1 MLYIEEKSN
10 RILLIIRGV
19 GELKN
24 LELSRIFEQ
33 ITRILKI
40 KGENPFKI
48 RAYEKVALVLENLPI
63 EIETIYRQGG
73 LNDIPGVGAGIA
85 KKIEEFLTTGKLE
98 YYEKLKETLPS
109 GVIELL
115 DISEVGPKTA
125 MLLYEEL
132 GVDNI
137 EKLEKA
143 VKGHQIKD
151 LPGMGEKSEDNILRG
166 IELYKRRKERV
177 LLGTALPL
185 AEEIVES
192 LRQLKETSKISFAGS
207 LRRKKETIGD
217 IDILVTSHKPEKIMK
232 TFVSL
237 PQVREILAEG
247 PTKSSVITKDDIHID
262 VRVVE
267 PISFGAALQYFT
279 GSKAHNIKLRELAVK
294 RGLKINEYGVF
305 NSETGQRITGEKE
318 EEIYKILDLAFIPP
332 ELREDRGEI
341 KAAQENKL
349 PQLIEC
355 SQIKGDLHL
364 HTKWSDG
371 AHTIR
376 QMAEA
381 AKKRGY
387 KYIAITDHSQSL
399 KFAGGL
405 TEERLKGQIEEI
417 RKLNQELDDFTVL
430 TGIEVDIKSDG
441 SLDFSD
447 EILSKLDVVV
457 AAIHSGFKQESK
469 IITERLVG
477 AMQNRFVSI
486 IAHPTG
492 RLIGYR
498 ESYQVDI
505 NEIMKVASETGT
517 ILEINAYP
525 ERLDLN
531 DVHCRMAKDRGVQ
544 LAIETDAHSIDGLE
558 FMNLGVDV
566 ARRGWL
572 EERDVINTLSLD
584 KLLKR
589 LKSKL

>member
-1 MLYIEEKSN
+1 VS
-10 RILLIIRGV
+10 
-19 GELKN
+19 ELKN
-24 LELSRIFEQ
+24 LELSQIFEQ
-33 ITRILKI
+33 IAKILKI
-40 KGENPFKI
+40 KEENPFKI
-48 RAYEKVALVLENLPI
+48 RAYEKITLVLENLPI
-63 EIETIYRQGG
+63 DIATIYHQGG
-73 LNDIPGVGAGIA
+73 LNNIPGVGTGIA

-98 YYEKLKETLPS
+98 YYEKLKETIPT

-115 DISEVGPKTA
+115 DIPEVGPKTA
-125 MLLYEEL
+125 KLLYEQL
-132 GVDNI
+132 GIDNI
-137 EKLEKA
+137 DKLEKA
-143 VKGHQIKD
+143 VREHQIKD
-151 LPGMGEKSEDNILRG
+151 LPGMGEKSETNILRG
-166 IELYKRRKERV
+166 IELYKRRKERF
-177 LLGTALPL
+177 LLGRALPL
-185 AEEIVES
+185 AEEMVES
-192 LRQLKETSKISFAGS
+192 LSQLKETNKISFAGS

-217 IDILVTSHKPEKIMK
+217 IDILVTSQNPEKIMR
-232 TFVSL
+232 TFTSL

-247 PTKSSVITKDDIHID
+247 PTKSSIITKDDLHID

-279 GSKAHNIKLRELAVK
+279 GSKAHNIKLRELALK

-305 NSETGQRITGEKE
+305 EVESGNRIAGEKE
-318 EEIYKILDLAFIPP
+318 EEVYQALNLPFIPP

-341 KAAQENKL
+341 EAAQENKL
-349 PQLIEC
+349 PQLVEY

-381 AKKRGY
+381 AQKRGY

-405 TEERLKGQIEEI
+405 IEERLKEQVEEI
-417 RKLNQELDDFTVL
+417 QKLNQELNDFTIL
-430 TGIEVDIKSDG
+430 SGIEVDIKSDG

-447 EILSKLDVVV
+447 EILSKLDVII

-469 IITERLVG
+469 MINERIIK
-477 AMQNRFVSI
+477 AMQNRFVNI

-505 NEIMKVASETGT
+505 NEMMEVAAKTGT
-517 ILEINAYP
+517 ILEINSYP

-531 DVHCRMAKDRGVQ
+531 DIYCRMAKDRGVQ
-544 LAIETDAHSIDGLE
+544 LAIETDAHSIEGLT
-558 FMNLGVDV
+558 FMDLGVAV

-572 EERDVINTLSLD
+572 EEKDIVNTLPLD

-589 LKSKL
+589 LKNK

>member
-1 MLYIEEKSN
+1 M
-10 RILLIIRGV
+10 
-19 GELKN
+19 KN

-33 ITRILKI
+33 IAKILKI

-48 RAYEKVALVLENLPI
+48 RAYEKITSVLENLPI
-63 EIETIYRQGG
+63 DVETIYHQGG
-73 LNDIPGVGAGIA
+73 LSNIPGVGTGIT

-98 YYEKLKETLPS
+98 YYEKMKETIPS

-125 MLLYEEL
+125 RLLYEEL

-137 EKLEKA
+137 GKLEKA
-143 VKGHQIKD
+143 VKGHRIKG

-166 IELYKRRKERV
+166 IELFKRRKERV

-185 AEEIVES
+185 AEEIVGS

-217 IDILVTSHKPEKIMK
+217 IDILVTSQKPEKIMK
-232 TFVSL
+232 TFTSL

-247 PTKSSVITKDDIHID
+247 PTKSSVITKDDIHVD

-294 RGLKINEYGVF
+294 RSLKINEYGVF
-305 NSETGQRITGEKE
+305 DVKTDRRVAGERE
-318 EEIYKILDLAFIPP
+318 EEIYQILNLPFIPP

-341 KAAQENKL
+341 EAAQENKL
-349 PQLIEC
+349 PELIKF
-355 SQIKGDLHL
+355 SQIRGDLHL

-371 AHTIR
+371 ANTIK

-387 KYIAITDHSQSL
+387 KYIAITEHSQSL

-405 TEERLKGQIEEI
+405 TEERLKEQIEEI
-417 RKLNQELDDFTVL
+417 QKLNQEFDGFTIL

-441 SLDFSD
+441 SLDYPD
-447 EILSKLDVVV
+447 EILSRLDVVI

-505 NEIMKVASETGT
+505 NKMMNIAAETGT

-531 DVHCRMAKDRGVQ
+531 DVYCRMAKEKGIQ

-572 EERDVINTLSLD
+572 EEKDIINTLPLD
-584 KLLKR
+584 KLVKR
-589 LKSKL
+589 LKNK

>member
-1 MLYIEEKSN
+1 
-10 RILLIIRGV
+10 
-19 GELKN
+19 LKN
-24 LELSRIFEQ
+24 IELSRIFEQ
-33 ITRILKI
+33 IAKILKI

-48 RAYEKVALVLENLPI
+48 RAYEKITLVLENLPLD
-63 EIETIYRQGG
+63 IETIYQQGG
-73 LNDIPGVGAGIA
+73 VSNIPGVGAGIT
-85 KKIEEFLTTGKLE
+85 KKIKEFLTTGKLE
-98 YYEKLKETLPS
+98 YYEKLKETIPT

-115 DISEVGPKTA
+115 DIPEVGPKTA
-125 MLLYEEL
+125 KLLYEKLE
-132 GVDNI
+132 VDNI
-137 EKLEKA
+137 EKLERAIKE
-143 VKGHQIKD
+143 HQIKD
-151 LPGMGEKSEDNILRG
+151 LPGMGEKSETNILRG
-166 IELYKRRKERV
+166 IELYKRRKERF
-177 LLGTALPL
+177 LLGRALPL
-185 AEEIVES
+185 AEEMVES
-192 LRQLKETSKISFAGS
+192 LSQLKETNKISFVGS

-217 IDILVTSHKPEKIMK
+217 IDILVTSQNPEKIMK
-232 TFVSL
+232 TFTSL

-247 PTKSSVITKDDIHID
+247 PTKSSIITKDDLHID

-279 GSKAHNIKLRELAVK
+279 GSKAHNIKLRELALK

-305 NSETGQRITGEKE
+305 EVEFGNRIAGEKE
-318 EEIYKILDLAFIPP
+318 EEVYQALNLPFIPP

-341 KAAQENKL
+341 EAAQENRL
-349 PQLIEC
+349 PQLIGY

-371 AHTIR
+371 AHTIK

-381 AKKRGY
+381 AKKIGY

-405 TEERLKGQIEEI
+405 IEERLREQVEEI
-417 RKLNQELDDFTVL
+417 QKLNQELKDFTIL
-430 TGIEVDIKSDG
+430 SGIEVDIKSDG

-447 EILSKLDVVV
+447 EILSKLDVVI

-469 IITERLVG
+469 IITERIIK
-477 AMQNRFVSI
+477 AMQNRFVNI

-505 NEIMKVASETGT
+505 NEMMEVAAKTGT
-517 ILEINAYP
+517 ILEINSYP

-531 DVHCRMAKDRGVQ
+531 DIYCRMAKEKGVQ
-544 LAIETDAHSIDGLE
+544 LAIETDAHSIEGLT
-558 FMNLGVDV
+558 FMDLGVAV

-572 EERDVINTLSLD
+572 EEKDIVNTLPLD
-584 KLLKR
+584 KLLKK
-589 LKSKL
+589 LKNK

>member
-1 MLYIEEKSN
+1 M
-10 RILLIIRGV
+10 

-24 LELSRIFEQ
+24 LELSRMFDQ
-33 ITRILKI
+33 IARMLKI

-48 RAYEKVALVLENLPI
+48 RAYEKITLVLENLPI
-63 EIETIYRQGG
+63 DIETIYQQGR
-73 LNDIPGVGAGIA
+73 LNNIPGVGEGIA

-98 YYEKLKETLPS
+98 YYEKLKETIPS

-125 MLLYEEL
+125 KLLYEEL

-143 VKGHQIKD
+143 LRQHQIKD
-151 LPGMGEKSEDNILRG
+151 LTGMGEKSETNILRG

-185 AEEIVES
+185 AEEIVEN
-192 LRQLKETSKISFAGS
+192 LRQLKETDKINFAGS

-217 IDILVTSHKPEKIMK
+217 IDILVTSQKPEKIMK
-232 TFVSL
+232 TFTSL
-237 PQVREILAEG
+237 PQVREILVEG

-279 GSKAHNIKLRELAVK
+279 GSKAHNIKLRELAIK

-305 NSETGQRITGEKE
+305 DAETGQRITGKKE
-318 EEIYKILDLAFIPP
+318 EEVYRILDLPFIPP

-349 PQLIEC
+349 PELIEY
-355 SQIKGDLHL
+355 SQIKGDLHM

-381 AKKRGY
+381 AKNRGY

-405 TEERLKGQIEEI
+405 TEERLREQIELI
-417 RKLNQELDDFTVL
+417 QKLNQELDDFTIL
-430 TGIEVDIKSDG
+430 SGIEVDIKSDG

-447 EILSKLDVVV
+447 EILSKLDVVI

-469 IITERLVG
+469 IITGRLVG
-477 AMQNRFVSI
+477 AMQNRFVNV

-498 ESYQVDI
+498 EPYQVDI
-505 NEIMKVASETGT
+505 DKIMDIAAKTGT

-531 DVHCRMAKDRGVQ
+531 DVYCRMAKDRGVL

-572 EERDVINTLSLD
+572 EEKDIVNTLPLNE
-584 KLLKR
+584 LLRRLKR
-589 LKSKL
+589 KL

>member
-1 MLYIEEKSN
+1 
-10 RILLIIRGV
+10 
-19 GELKN
+19 LKN
-24 LELSRIFEQ
+24 IELSRIFEQ
-33 ITRILKI
+33 IAKILKI

-48 RAYEKVALVLENLPI
+48 RAYEKITLVLENLPLD
-63 EIETIYRQGG
+63 IETIYQQGG
-73 LNDIPGVGAGIA
+73 VSNIPGVGAGIA
-85 KKIEEFLTTGKLE
+85 KKIKEFLTTGKLE
-98 YYEKLKETLPS
+98 YYEKLKETIPT

-115 DISEVGPKTA
+115 DIPEVGPKTA
-125 MLLYEEL
+125 KLLYEKLE
-132 GVDNI
+132 VDNI
-137 EKLEKA
+137 EKLERAIKE
-143 VKGHQIKD
+143 HQIKD
-151 LPGMGEKSEDNILRG
+151 LPGMGEKSETNILRG
-166 IELYKRRKERV
+166 IELYKRRKERF
-177 LLGTALPL
+177 LLGRALPL
-185 AEEIVES
+185 AEEMVES
-192 LRQLKETSKISFAGS
+192 LSQLKETNKISFAGS

-217 IDILVTSHKPEKIMK
+217 IDILVTSQNPEKIMK
-232 TFVSL
+232 TFTSL

-247 PTKSSVITKDDIHID
+247 PTKSSIITKDDLHID

-279 GSKAHNIKLRELAVK
+279 GSKAHNIKLRELALK

-305 NSETGQRITGEKE
+305 EVEFGNRIAGEKE
-318 EEIYKILDLAFIPP
+318 EEVYQALNLPFIPP

-341 KAAQENKL
+341 EAAQENRL
-349 PQLIEC
+349 PQLIEY

-371 AHTIR
+371 AHTIK

-381 AKKRGY
+381 AKKIGY

-405 TEERLKGQIEEI
+405 IEERLREQVEEI
-417 RKLNQELDDFTVL
+417 QKLNQELKDFTIL
-430 TGIEVDIKSDG
+430 SGIEVDIKSDG

-447 EILSKLDVVV
+447 EILSKLDVVI

-469 IITERLVG
+469 IITERIIK
-477 AMQNRFVSI
+477 AMQNRFVNI

-505 NEIMKVASETGT
+505 NEMMEVAAKTGT
-517 ILEINAYP
+517 ILEINSYP

-531 DVHCRMAKDRGVQ
+531 DIYCRMAKEKGVQ
-544 LAIETDAHSIDGLE
+544 LAIETDAHSIEGLT
-558 FMNLGVDV
+558 FMDLGVAV

-572 EERDVINTLSLD
+572 EEKDIVNTLPLD
-584 KLLKR
+584 KLLKK
-589 LKSKL
+589 LKNK

>member
-1 MLYIEEKSN
+1 M
-10 RILLIIRGV
+10 
-19 GELKN
+19 KN

-33 ITRILKI
+33 IARILNI

-48 RAYEKVALVLENLPI
+48 RAYEKITLVLENLPI
-63 EIETIYRQGG
+63 DIETIYRQGG
-73 LNDIPGVGAGIA
+73 LNNIPGVGVGIA

-98 YYEKLKETLPS
+98 YYEKLKETIPS
-109 GVIELL
+109 GVVELL

-125 MLLYEEL
+125 KLLYEKL
-132 GVDNI
+132 DVDNI
-137 EKLEKA
+137 EKLERA
-143 VKGHQIKD
+143 VKEHQIKD
-151 LPGMGEKSEDNILRG
+151 LPGMGEKSETNILRG
-166 IELYKRRKERV
+166 IELYRRRKERV
-177 LLGTALPL
+177 LLGTALPV
-185 AEEIVES
+185 AEDIIEALS
-192 LRQLKETSKISFAGS
+192 QLKEVNKINFAGS

-217 IDILVTSHKPEKIMK
+217 IDILVTSQKSEKIMK
-232 TFVSL
+232 TFTSL
-237 PQVREILAEG
+237 PQVKEILAGG
-247 PTKSSVITKDDIHID
+247 PTKSSVITKDDIHVD

-279 GSKAHNIKLRELAVK
+279 GSKTHNIKLRELAVK

-305 NSETGQRITGEKE
+305 DQKTERRITGEE
-318 EEIYKILDLAFIPP
+318 EEEVYKILNLPFIPP

-341 KAAQENKL
+341 EAAQENKL
-349 PQLIEC
+349 PELIEY
-355 SQIKGDLHL
+355 SQIKGDLHM

-381 AKKRGY
+381 AKNRGY

-405 TEERLKGQIEEI
+405 TEERLREQIEEI
-417 RKLNQELDDFTVL
+417 RRLNQELNDFTVF

-447 EILSKLDVVV
+447 EILSKLDVVI

-505 NEIMKVASETGT
+505 DKIMDMAAKTGT

-531 DVHCRMAKDRGVQ
+531 DVYCRMAKDRGAQ

-572 EERDVINTLSLD
+572 EEKDIVNTLPLD

-589 LKSKL
+589 LKRKRPIIR

>member
-1 MLYIEEKSN
+1 MG
-10 RILLIIRGV
+10 ILLILRGV

-33 ITRILKI
+33 IARILKI
-40 KGENPFKI
+40 KGENTFKI
-48 RAYEKVALVLENLPI
+48 RAYEKIALVLENLPI

-73 LNDIPGVGAGIA
+73 LNDIPGVGEGIA
-85 KKIEEFLTTGKLE
+85 KKIEESLTTGKLE
-98 YYEKLKETLPS
+98 YYEKLKDTIPS

-125 MLLYEEL
+125 KLLYEEL

-137 EKLEKA
+137 DKLEKA

-185 AEEIVES
+185 AEEVIRS

-217 IDILVTSHKPEKIMK
+217 IDILVTSQKPGKIMK
-232 TFVSL
+232 TFISL

-262 VRVVE
+262 VSVVE

-341 KAAQENKL
+341 EAAQEGRL
-349 PQLIEC
+349 PWLVEYP
-355 SQIKGDLHL
+355 QIKGDLHL
-364 HTKWSDG
+364 HSKWSDG

-387 KYIAITDHSQSL
+387 KYIAITDHSQSV
-399 KFAGGL
+399 KIAGGL

-417 RKLNQELDDFTVL
+417 RRINQELDDFTIL

-441 SLDFSD
+441 NLDFSD
-447 EILSKLDVVV
+447 EILSKLDVVI

-477 AMQNRFVSI
+477 AMRNRFVSI

-505 NEIMKVASETGT
+505 NKIMDIAAKTGT

-531 DVHCRMAKDRGVQ
+531 DVYCRMAKDRGVQ

-572 EERDVINTLSLD
+572 EERDVINTLPLD

>member
-1 MLYIEEKSN
+1 
-10 RILLIIRGV
+10 
-19 GELKN
+19 LKN

-33 ITRILKI
+33 IAKILKI
-40 KGENPFKI
+40 KGENLFKI
-48 RAYEKVALVLENLPI
+48 RAYEKITLVLENLPI
-63 EIETIYRQGG
+63 DIETIYHQGG
-73 LNDIPGVGAGIA
+73 LNNIPGVGAGIA
-85 KKIEEFLTTGKLE
+85 QKIEEFLTTGKLE
-98 YYEKLKETLPS
+98 YYEKLKETIPS

-125 MLLYEEL
+125 KLLYEEL

-143 VKGHQIKD
+143 VRQHQIKD
-151 LPGMGEKSEDNILRG
+151 LPGMGEKSETNILRG
-166 IELYKRRKERV
+166 IELYKRRKERF
-177 LLGTALPL
+177 LLGRALPL

-192 LRQLKETSKISFAGS
+192 LSQLKETNKISFAGS

-217 IDILVTSHKPEKIMK
+217 IDILVTSQNPEKIMK
-232 TFVSL
+232 TFTSL

-247 PTKSSVITKDDIHID
+247 PTKSSIITNDDLHID

-279 GSKAHNIKLRELAVK
+279 GSKAHNIKLRELALK
-294 RGLKINEYGVF
+294 RNLKINEYGVF
-305 NSETGQRITGEKE
+305 EVESGNRIAGEKE
-318 EEIYKILDLAFIPP
+318 EEVYQALNLPFIPP

-341 KAAQENKL
+341 EAAQENRL
-349 PQLIEC
+349 PQLIEY

-371 AHTIR
+371 AHTIK
-376 QMAEA
+376 QMAVA
-381 AKKRGY
+381 AQKRGY

-405 TEERLKGQIEEI
+405 IEERLREQVEEI
-417 RKLNQELDDFTVL
+417 QKLNQELKDFTIL
-430 TGIEVDIKSDG
+430 SGIEVDIKSDG

-447 EILSKLDVVV
+447 EILSKLDVVI

-469 IITERLVG
+469 IITERIIK
-477 AMQNRFVSI
+477 AMQNRFVNI

-505 NEIMKVASETGT
+505 NEMMEVAVKTGT
-517 ILEINAYP
+517 ILEINSYP

-531 DVHCRMAKDRGVQ
+531 DIYCRMAKEKGVQ
-544 LAIETDAHSIDGLE
+544 LAIETDAHSIEGLT
-558 FMNLGVDV
+558 FMDLGVAV

-572 EERDVINTLSLD
+572 EKKEVINTLPLD

-589 LKSKL
+589 LKNK

>member
-1 MLYIEEKSN
+1 
-10 RILLIIRGV
+10 
-19 GELKN
+19 LKN
-24 LELSRIFEQ
+24 LELSRMFDQ
-33 ITRILKI
+33 IARMLKI

-63 EIETIYRQGG
+63 DIETIYQQGG
-73 LNDIPGVGAGIA
+73 LNNIPGVGTGIA
-85 KKIEEFLTTGKLE
+85 KKIEEFLTTGELE
-98 YYEKLKETLPS
+98 YYEKLKETIPS

-115 DISEVGPKTA
+115 NISEVGPKTA
-125 MLLYEEL
+125 KLLYEEL

-143 VKGHQIKD
+143 IRQHQIKD

-166 IELYKRRKERV
+166 IELCKRRKERV

-192 LRQLKETSKISFAGS
+192 LCQLKETDKINFAGS

-217 IDILVTSHKPEKIMK
+217 IDILVTSQKPEKIMK
-232 TFVSL
+232 TFTSL

-279 GSKAHNIKLRELAVK
+279 GSKAHNIKLRELAIK

-305 NSETGQRITGEKE
+305 DSETGQRIAGE
-318 EEIYKILDLAFIPP
+318 EEEEVYKILDLAFIPP

-341 KAAQENKL
+341 EAAQENKL
-349 PQLIEC
+349 TELIKY
-355 SQIKGDLHL
+355 SQIRGDLHL

-405 TEERLKGQIEEI
+405 IEERLKEQIELI
-417 RKLNQELDDFTVL
+417 QKLNQELKDFTIL
-430 TGIEVDIKSDG
+430 SGIEVDIKSDG

-447 EILSKLDVVV
+447 EILSKLDVVI

-469 IITERLVG
+469 IITGRIIK
-477 AMQNRFVSI
+477 AMQNKLVNI

-505 NEIMKVASETGT
+505 NKIMNVAAETGT

-531 DVHCRMAKDRGVQ
+531 DVYCRMAKDKGVQ

-572 EERDVINTLSLD
+572 EEKDIINTLSLD

-589 LKSKL
+589 LKNK

>member
-1 MLYIEEKSN
+1 M
-10 RILLIIRGV
+10 
-19 GELKN
+19 KN
-24 LELSRIFEQ
+24 IELSRIFEQ
-33 ITRILKI
+33 IAKILKI
-40 KGENPFKI
+40 KEENPFKI
-48 RAYEKVALVLENLPI
+48 RAYEKITLVLENLPI
-63 EIETIYRQGG
+63 DIETIYHQGG
-73 LNDIPGVGAGIA
+73 LNNIPGVGTGIA

-98 YYEKLKETLPS
+98 YYEKLKETIPS

-125 MLLYEEL
+125 KLLYEEL

-143 VKGHQIKD
+143 VKEHRIKD
-151 LPGMGEKSEDNILRG
+151 LPGMGEKSETNILRG
-166 IELYKRRKERV
+166 IELYKRRKERF
-177 LLGTALPL
+177 LLGRALPL
-185 AEEIVES
+185 AEEMVES
-192 LRQLKETSKISFAGS
+192 LSQLKETDKISFAGS

-217 IDILVTSHKPEKIMK
+217 IDILITSQNPEKIMR
-232 TFVSL
+232 TFTSL

-247 PTKSSVITKDDIHID
+247 PTKSSIITKDDLHID

-279 GSKAHNIKLRELAVK
+279 GSKAHNIKLRELALK

-305 NSETGQRITGEKE
+305 EVESGNRIAGEKE
-318 EEIYKILDLAFIPP
+318 EEVYQALNLPFIPP

-341 KAAQENKL
+341 EAAQEKKL
-349 PQLIEC
+349 PQLIEY
-355 SQIKGDLHL
+355 SQIRGDLHL

-399 KFAGGL
+399 KIAGGL
-405 TEERLKGQIEEI
+405 IEKRLREQVEEI
-417 RKLNQELDDFTVL
+417 QKLNQELKDFTIL
-430 TGIEVDIKSDG
+430 SGIEVDIKSDG

-447 EILSKLDVVV
+447 EMLSKLDVVI

-469 IITERLVG
+469 IITERIIK
-477 AMQNRFVSI
+477 AMQNRLVNI
-486 IAHPTG
+486 LAHPTG
-492 RLIGYR
+492 RLIGFR
-498 ESYQVDI
+498 ESYQVDM
-505 NEIMKVASETGT
+505 NEMIKVAAETGT

-531 DVHCRMAKDRGVQ
+531 DVYCRMAKDKGVQ

-572 EERDVINTLSLD
+572 EEKDIVNTLPLNE
-584 KLLKR
+584 LLKR
-589 LKSKL
+589 LKINNK

>member
-1 MLYIEEKSN
+1 MG
-10 RILLIIRGV
+10 GV
-19 GELKN
+19 RELKN

-33 ITRILKI
+33 IARILKI

-48 RAYEKVALVLENLPI
+48 RAYEKITLVLENLPI
-63 EIETIYRQGG
+63 DIETIYHQGG
-73 LNDIPGVGAGIA
+73 LKDIPGVGSAIA

-98 YYEKLKETLPS
+98 YYEKLKETIPS

-125 MLLYEEL
+125 KLLYEEL

-143 VKGHQIKD
+143 VRRHQIKD
-151 LPGMGEKSEDNILRG
+151 LPGMGEKSETNILSG

-177 LLGTALPL
+177 LLGTALPA
-185 AEEIVES
+185 AEDIIEALS
-192 LRQLKETSKISFAGS
+192 QLKEVNKINFAGS
-207 LRRKKETIGD
+207 LRRKKETVGD
-217 IDILVTSHKPEKIMK
+217 IDILITSRKPEKIMK
-232 TFVSL
+232 TFTSL
-237 PQVREILAEG
+237 PQMREILAEG
-247 PTKSSVITKDDIHID
+247 LTKSSVITKDDIHID
-262 VRVVE
+262 LRVVE
-267 PISFGAALQYFT
+267 PMSYGAALQYFT

-305 NSETGQRITGEKE
+305 DVKTDRRVAGESE
-318 EEIYKILDLAFIPP
+318 EEIYQVLNLLFIPP
-332 ELREDRGEI
+332 ELREDRREI
-341 KAAQENKL
+341 EVAQENKL
-349 PQLIEC
+349 PELIKY
-355 SQIKGDLHL
+355 SQIRGDLHL

-371 AHTIR
+371 AHTIK

-405 TEERLKGQIEEI
+405 TEERLKEQVKII
-417 RKLNQELDDFTVL
+417 QKLNQELKDFTIL
-430 TGIEVDIKSDG
+430 SGIEVDIKLDG

-447 EILSKLDVVV
+447 EILSKLDVVI

-469 IITERLVG
+469 VITERIIK
-477 AMQNRFVSI
+477 AMQNKLVSI

-505 NEIMKVASETGT
+505 NKMMDIAAETRT
-517 ILEINAYP
+517 ILEINACP

-531 DVHCRMAKDRGVQ
+531 DVYCRMAKDRGVQ

-572 EERDVINTLSLD
+572 EEKDIINTLSLE

-589 LKSKL
+589 LKNK

>member
-1 MLYIEEKSN
+1 MGVRK
-10 RILLIIRGV
+10 LI
-19 GELKN
+19 N
-24 LELSRIFEQ
+24 LELSRMFEQ
-33 ITRILKI
+33 IAKILKI

-48 RAYEKVALVLENLPI
+48 RAYEKITLVLENLPI
-63 EIETIYRQGG
+63 DIETIYRQGR
-73 LNDIPGVGAGIA
+73 LSNIPGVGTGIA

-98 YYEKLKETLPS
+98 YYEKLKETTPA

-125 MLLYEEL
+125 KLLYEQL
-132 GVDNI
+132 DVDNI

-143 VKGHQIKD
+143 VRQHQIKD
-151 LPGMGEKSEDNILRG
+151 LPGMGEKTETNILRG
-166 IELYKRRKERV
+166 IELYKRRKERF
-177 LLGTALPL
+177 LLGLALPL
-185 AEEIVES
+185 AEDIVEELS
-192 LRQLKETSKISFAGS
+192 QLEETDKISYAGS

-217 IDILVTSHKPEKIMK
+217 IDILVTSQKPEKIMK
-232 TFVSL
+232 TFTSL

-267 PISFGAALQYFT
+267 PISFGAAMQYFT
-279 GSKAHNIKLRELAVK
+279 GSKAHNIKLRELAIK
-294 RGLKINEYGVF
+294 RNLKINEYGVF
-305 NSETGQRITGEKE
+305 DVKTDRRIAGERE
-318 EEIYKILDLAFIPP
+318 EEIYQILNLPFIPP

-341 KAAQENKL
+341 EAAQENKL
-349 PQLIEC
+349 PELIKY
-355 SQIKGDLHL
+355 SQIRGDLHL

-381 AKKRGY
+381 AKKKGY

-399 KFAGGL
+399 KLTGGL
-405 TEERLKGQIEEI
+405 TEERLREQIELI
-417 RKLNQELDDFTVL
+417 QKINQELEDFTIL
-430 TGIEVDIKSDG
+430 SGSEVDIKSDG
-441 SLDFSD
+441 SLDYPD
-447 EILSKLDVVV
+447 EILSRLGIVI

-469 IITERLVG
+469 IITGRIIK
-477 AMQNRFVSI
+477 AMQNRWVNI

-498 ESYQVDI
+498 EPYQVDI
-505 NEIMKVASETGT
+505 NEMIKTAAETGT

-531 DVHCRMAKDRGVQ
+531 DVYCRMAKDKGVQ
-544 LAIETDAHSIDGLE
+544 LAIETDAHSADGLAT
-558 FMNLGVDV
+558 MDLGVAV

-572 EERDVINTLSLD
+572 EEKDIINTLPLD
-584 KLLKR
+584 KLLQR
-589 LKSKL
+589 LKRK

>member
-1 MLYIEEKSN
+1 M
-10 RILLIIRGV
+10 

-24 LELSRIFEQ
+24 IELSRIFEQ
-33 ITRILKI
+33 IAKILKI

-48 RAYEKVALVLENLPI
+48 RAYEKVALVLENLAI
-63 EIETIYRQGG
+63 DIETIYQQGG
-73 LNDIPGVGAGIA
+73 LNNIPGVGEGIA

-98 YYEKLKETLPS
+98 YYEKLKETIPS

-125 MLLYEEL
+125 KLLYEEL
-132 GVDNI
+132 GVDSI

-143 VKGHQIKD
+143 VRQHQIRD

-177 LLGTALPL
+177 LLGLALPL
-185 AEEIVES
+185 AEEIVKNLS
-192 LRQLKETSKISFAGS
+192 RLDETDKISIAGS

-217 IDILVTSHKPEKIMK
+217 IDILVTSQKPEKIMK

-237 PQVREILAEG
+237 PQVREVLAEG
-247 PTKSSVITKDDIHID
+247 PTKSSVITRDDIHVD

-279 GSKAHNIKLRELAVK
+279 GSKAHNIRLRESAVK

-305 NSETGQRITGEKE
+305 NQKTERRITGEEEKE
-318 EEIYKILDLAFIPP
+318 VYRILDLPFIPP

-341 KAAQENKL
+341 EAAQENKL
-349 PQLIEC
+349 PQLIEY
-355 SQIKGDLHL
+355 SQIRGDLHI

-371 AHTIR
+371 AHTIK

-381 AKKRGY
+381 AKKIGY
-387 KYIAITDHSQSL
+387 KYIAITEHSQSL

-405 TEERLKGQIEEI
+405 TEERLQEQVEEI

-469 IITERLVG
+469 IITERIVKV
-477 AMQNRFVSI
+477 MQNKFVSI

-505 NEIMKVASETGT
+505 NEMIKVAAETGT
-517 ILEINAYP
+517 ILEINAHP

-531 DVHCRMAKDRGVQ
+531 DVYCRMAKDKGVQ
-544 LAIETDAHSIDGLE
+544 LAVDTDAHSIDGLE
-558 FMNLGVDV
+558 FMDLGVAV

-572 EERDVINTLSLD
+572 EEKNIINTLPLD

-589 LKSKL
+589 LKNK

>member
-1 MLYIEEKSN
+1 MI
-10 RILLIIRGV
+10 
-19 GELKN
+19 N
-24 LELSRIFEQ
+24 LELSRLFEQ
-33 ITRILKI
+33 ISKILKI

-48 RAYEKVALVLENLPI
+48 RAYEKITLVLENLPI
-63 EIETIYRQGG
+63 DIETIYRQGG
-73 LNDIPGVGAGIA
+73 LNNIPGVGTGIA

-98 YYEKLKETLPS
+98 YYEKLKETIPS

-125 MLLYEEL
+125 KLLYEEL
-132 GVDNI
+132 DIDNI

-143 VKGHQIKD
+143 VKEHQIKD
-151 LPGMGEKSEDNILRG
+151 LPGMGEKTETNILRG
-166 IELYKRRKERV
+166 IELYKRRKERF
-177 LLGTALPL
+177 LLGLALPL
-185 AEEIVES
+185 AEEIVENLS
-192 LRQLKETSKISFAGS
+192 HLKETNKISFAGS

-217 IDILVTSHKPEKIMK
+217 IDILVTSQRPETIMK
-232 TFVSL
+232 TFTSL

-247 PTKSSVITKDDIHID
+247 PTKSSIITKDDIHVD

-279 GSKAHNIKLRELAVK
+279 GSKAHNIRLRELAIK
-294 RGLKINEYGVF
+294 RNLKINEYGIFDVK
-305 NSETGQRITGEKE
+305 TDRRIAGEREKE
-318 EEIYKILDLAFIPP
+318 IYQILNLPFILP

-341 KAAQENKL
+341 EAAQENKL
-349 PQLIEC
+349 PELIKY
-355 SQIKGDLHL
+355 SQIRGDLHL

-381 AKKRGY
+381 AKQREY

-405 TEERLKGQIEEI
+405 TEERLREQV
-417 RKLNQELDDFTVL
+417 ELIQRINRELSDFTIL

-447 EILSKLDVVV
+447 EILSKLDVVI

-469 IITERLVG
+469 IITERIVK
-477 AMQNRFVSI
+477 AMQNRFVNI

-505 NEIMKVASETGT
+505 NEMMEVAAKTGT

-531 DVHCRMAKDRGVQ
+531 DVYCRMAKEKGVQ
-544 LAIETDAHSIDGLE
+544 LAIETDAHSADGLAT
-558 FMNLGVDV
+558 MDLGVAV

-572 EERDVINTLSLD
+572 EEKDVINTLPLD

-589 LKSKL
+589 LKK

>member
-1 MLYIEEKSN
+1 
-10 RILLIIRGV
+10 
-19 GELKN
+19 LKN
-24 LELSRIFEQ
+24 IELSRIFEQ
-33 ITRILKI
+33 IAKILKI
-40 KGENPFKI
+40 KEENPFKI
-48 RAYEKVALVLENLPI
+48 RAYEKITLVLENLPI
-63 EIETIYRQGG
+63 DIETIYHQGG
-73 LNDIPGVGAGIA
+73 LNNIPGVGTGIA

-98 YYEKLKETLPS
+98 YYEKLKETIPS

-125 MLLYEEL
+125 KLLYEEL

-143 VKGHQIKD
+143 VKEHRIKD
-151 LPGMGEKSEDNILRG
+151 LPGMGEKSETNILRG
-166 IELYKRRKERV
+166 IELYKRRKERF
-177 LLGTALPL
+177 LLGRALPL
-185 AEEIVES
+185 AEEMVES
-192 LRQLKETSKISFAGS
+192 LSQLKETDKISFAGS

-217 IDILVTSHKPEKIMK
+217 IDILITSQNPEKIMR
-232 TFVSL
+232 TFTSL

-247 PTKSSVITKDDIHID
+247 PTKSSIITKDDLHID

-279 GSKAHNIKLRELAVK
+279 GSKAHNIKLRELALK

-305 NSETGQRITGEKE
+305 EVESGNRIAGEKE
-318 EEIYKILDLAFIPP
+318 EEVYQALNLPFIPP

-341 KAAQENKL
+341 EAAQEKKL
-349 PQLIEC
+349 PQLIEY
-355 SQIKGDLHL
+355 SQIRGDLHL

-399 KFAGGL
+399 KIAGGL
-405 TEERLKGQIEEI
+405 TEKRLREQMEEI
-417 RKLNQELDDFTVL
+417 QKLNQELKDFTIL
-430 TGIEVDIKSDG
+430 SGIEVDIKSDG

-447 EILSKLDVVV
+447 KILSKLDVVI

-469 IITERLVG
+469 IITERIIK
-477 AMQNRFVSI
+477 AMQNRLVNI
-486 IAHPTG
+486 LAHPTG
-492 RLIGYR
+492 RLIGFR
-498 ESYQVDI
+498 ESYQVDM
-505 NEIMKVASETGT
+505 NEMIKVAAETGT

-531 DVHCRMAKDRGVQ
+531 DVYCRMAKDKGVQ

-572 EERDVINTLSLD
+572 EEKDIVNTLPLNE
-584 KLLKR
+584 LLKR
-589 LKSKL
+589 LKINNK

>member
-1 MLYIEEKSN
+1 
-10 RILLIIRGV
+10 
-19 GELKN
+19 LKN
-24 LELSRIFEQ
+24 LELSQIFEQ
-33 ITRILKI
+33 IAKILKI

-48 RAYEKVALVLENLPI
+48 RAYEKITLVLENLPI
-63 EIETIYRQGG
+63 DIETIYHQGG
-73 LNDIPGVGAGIA
+73 LNNIPGVGAGIA

-98 YYEKLKETLPS
+98 YYEKLKETIPT

-115 DISEVGPKTA
+115 DIPEVGPKTA
-125 MLLYEEL
+125 KLLYEKLE
-132 GVDNI
+132 VDNI
-137 EKLEKA
+137 EKLERAIKE
-143 VKGHQIKD
+143 HQIKD
-151 LPGMGEKSEDNILRG
+151 LPGMGEKSETNILRG
-166 IELYKRRKERV
+166 IELYKRRKERF
-177 LLGTALPL
+177 LLGRALPL
-185 AEEIVES
+185 AEEMVEILS
-192 LRQLKETSKISFAGS
+192 QLKETNKISFAGS

-217 IDILVTSHKPEKIMK
+217 IDILVTSQNPEKIMK
-232 TFVSL
+232 TFTSL
-237 PQVREILAEG
+237 TQVREILAEG
-247 PTKSSVITKDDIHID
+247 PTKSSIITNDDLHID

-279 GSKAHNIKLRELAVK
+279 GSKAHNIKLRELALK
-294 RGLKINEYGVF
+294 RNLKINEYGVF
-305 NSETGQRITGEKE
+305 EVESGNRIAGEKE
-318 EEIYKILDLAFIPP
+318 EEVYQALNLPFIPP

-341 KAAQENKL
+341 EAAQENRL
-349 PQLIEC
+349 PQLIGY

-371 AHTIR
+371 AHTIK

-405 TEERLKGQIEEI
+405 IEERLREQVEEI
-417 RKLNQELDDFTVL
+417 QKLNQELKDFTIL
-430 TGIEVDIKSDG
+430 SGIEVDIKSNG

-447 EILSKLDVVV
+447 EILSKLDVVI

-469 IITERLVG
+469 IITERIIK
-477 AMQNRFVSI
+477 AMQNRFVNI

-505 NEIMKVASETGT
+505 NEMMEVAAKIGT
-517 ILEINAYP
+517 ILEINSYP

-531 DVHCRMAKDRGVQ
+531 DIYCRMAKEKGVQ
-544 LAIETDAHSIDGLE
+544 LAIETDAHSIEGLT
-558 FMNLGVDV
+558 FMDLGVAV

-572 EERDVINTLSLD
+572 EEKDIVNTLPLD

-589 LKSKL
+589 LKNR

>member
-1 MLYIEEKSN
+1 
-10 RILLIIRGV
+10 
-19 GELKN
+19 LKN

-33 ITRILKI
+33 IARILKI

-48 RAYEKVALVLENLPI
+48 RAYEKITLVLENLPI
-63 EIETIYRQGG
+63 DIETIYRQGG
-73 LNDIPGVGAGIA
+73 LNNIPGVGEGIA

-98 YYEKLKETLPS
+98 YYEKLKETIS
-109 GVIELL
+109 DGVVKLI
-115 DISEVGPKTA
+115 DIPEVGPKTA
-125 MLLYEEL
+125 KLLYEEL

-143 VKGHQIKD
+143 VRQHQIKD
-151 LPGMGEKSEDNILRG
+151 LPGMGEKTETNILRG

-192 LRQLKETSKISFAGS
+192 LRQLKETDKINFAGS

-217 IDILVTSHKPEKIMK
+217 IDILVTSQKPEKIMK
-232 TFVSL
+232 TFTSL

-247 PTKSSVITKDDIHID
+247 PTKSSVITKEDIHVD

-267 PISFGAALQYFT
+267 PISFSAALQYFT
-279 GSKAHNIKLRELAVK
+279 GSKAHNIKLRELAIK
-294 RGLKINEYGVF
+294 RSLKINEYGVF
-305 NSETGQRITGEKE
+305 DSETGQRIVGKE
-318 EEIYKILDLAFIPP
+318 EEEVYRILDLPFIPP

-341 KAAQENKL
+341 EAAQEGRL
-349 PQLIEC
+349 PRLVEYP
-355 SQIKGDLHL
+355 QIKGDLHL
-364 HTKWSDG
+364 HSRWSDG

-405 TEERLKGQIEEI
+405 TEERLREQIEEI
-417 RKLNQELDDFTVL
+417 RRLNRELNDFTVF
-430 TGIEVDIKSDG
+430 TGVEVDIKSDG

-447 EILSKLDVVV
+447 EILSKLDVVI

-469 IITERLVG
+469 IIEGRLAG

-505 NEIMKVASETGT
+505 DKIMDIAAKTGT

-531 DVHCRMAKDRGVQ
+531 DVYCRMAKDKGV
-544 LAIETDAHSIDGLE
+544 
-558 FMNLGVDV
+558 
-566 ARRGWL
+566 
-572 EERDVINTLSLD
+572 
-584 KLLKR
+584 
-589 LKSKL
+589 

>member
-1 MLYIEEKSN
+1 M
-10 RILLIIRGV
+10 
-19 GELKN
+19 KN
-24 LELSRIFEQ
+24 IELSRIFEQ
-33 ITRILKI
+33 IAKILKI
-40 KGENPFKI
+40 KEENPFKI
-48 RAYEKVALVLENLPI
+48 RAYEKITLVLENLPI
-63 EIETIYRQGG
+63 DIETIYHQGG
-73 LNDIPGVGAGIA
+73 LNNIPGVGTGIA

-98 YYEKLKETLPS
+98 YYEKLKETIPS

-125 MLLYEEL
+125 KLLYEEL

-143 VKGHQIKD
+143 VKEHRIKD
-151 LPGMGEKSEDNILRG
+151 LPGMGEKSETNILRG
-166 IELYKRRKERV
+166 IELYKRRKERF
-177 LLGTALPL
+177 LLGRALPL
-185 AEEIVES
+185 AEEMVES
-192 LRQLKETSKISFAGS
+192 LSQLKETDKISFAGS

-217 IDILVTSHKPEKIMK
+217 IDILITSQNPEKIMR
-232 TFVSL
+232 TFTSL

-247 PTKSSVITKDDIHID
+247 PTKSSIITKDDLHID

-279 GSKAHNIKLRELAVK
+279 GSKAHNIKLRELALK

-305 NSETGQRITGEKE
+305 EVESGNRIAGEKE
-318 EEIYKILDLAFIPP
+318 EEVYQALNLPFIPP

-341 KAAQENKL
+341 EAAQEKKL
-349 PQLIEC
+349 PQLVEY
-355 SQIKGDLHL
+355 SQIRGDLHL

-399 KFAGGL
+399 KIAGGL
-405 TEERLKGQIEEI
+405 TEKRLREQMEEI
-417 RKLNQELDDFTVL
+417 QKLNQELKDFTIL
-430 TGIEVDIKSDG
+430 SGIEVDIKSDG

-447 EILSKLDVVV
+447 EMLSKLDVVI

-469 IITERLVG
+469 IITERIIK
-477 AMQNRFVSI
+477 AMQNRLVNI
-486 IAHPTG
+486 LAHPTG
-492 RLIGYR
+492 RLIGFR
-498 ESYQVDI
+498 ESYQVDM
-505 NEIMKVASETGT
+505 NEMIKVAAETGT

-531 DVHCRMAKDRGVQ
+531 DVYCRMAKDKGVQ

-572 EERDVINTLSLD
+572 EEKDIVNTLPLNE
-584 KLLKR
+584 LLKR
-589 LKSKL
+589 LKINNK

>member
-1 MLYIEEKSN
+1 V
-10 RILLIIRGV
+10 RQ
-19 GELKN
+19 LKN

-33 ITRILKI
+33 IARILKI

-48 RAYEKVALVLENLPI
+48 RAYEKIALVLENLPI
-63 EIETIYRQGG
+63 DIETIYRQGG
-73 LNDIPGVGAGIA
+73 LNNIPGVGEGIA

-98 YYEKLKETLPS
+98 YYEKLKETIPS

-125 MLLYEEL
+125 KLLYEEL

-143 VKGHQIKD
+143 VRQHRIKD

-166 IELYKRRKERV
+166 IKLYKRRKERV

-192 LRQLKETSKISFAGS
+192 LSRLDETDKIIFAGS

-217 IDILVTSHKPEKIMK
+217 IDILVTSRKPEKIMK
-232 TFVSL
+232 TFASL

-247 PTKSSVITKDDIHID
+247 PTKSSVITKGDIHVD

-305 NSETGQRITGEKE
+305 DVKTDRRIAGESEQ
-318 EEIYKILDLAFIPP
+318 EIYQILDLSFIPP

-341 KAAQENKL
+341 KAAQENRL
-349 PQLIEC
+349 PQLIEY
-355 SQIKGDLHL
+355 SRIRGDLHL

-381 AKKRGY
+381 AKKKGY

-399 KFAGGL
+399 KMTGGL
-405 TEERLKGQIEEI
+405 TEERLREQIELI
-417 RKLNQELDDFTVL
+417 HKINQELKDFTIL
-430 TGIEVDIKSDG
+430 SGSEIDIKSDG
-441 SLDFSD
+441 SLDYPD
-447 EILSKLDVVV
+447 EILSRLDIVI

-469 IITERLVG
+469 IITNRIVR
-477 AMQNRFVSI
+477 AMQNKWVNI

-498 ESYQVDI
+498 EAYQVDI
-505 NEIMKVASETGT
+505 NKIMDVAAETRT

-531 DVHCRMAKDRGVQ
+531 DVYCRMAKDRGVQ

-572 EERDVINTLSLD
+572 EEKDIVNTLPLD

-589 LKSKL
+589 LKRKL

>member
-1 MLYIEEKSN
+1 VDSLTQLEE
-10 RILLIIRGV
+10 
-19 GELKN
+19 
-24 LELSRIFEQ
+24 
-33 ITRILKI
+33 TD
-40 KGENPFKI
+40 
-48 RAYEKVALVLENLPI
+48 
-63 EIETIYRQGG
+63 T
-73 LNDIPGVGAGIA
+73 
-85 KKIEEFLTTGKLE
+85 
-98 YYEKLKETLPS
+98 
-109 GVIELL
+109 
-115 DISEVGPKTA
+115 
-125 MLLYEEL
+125 
-132 GVDNI
+132 
-137 EKLEKA
+137 
-143 VKGHQIKD
+143 
-151 LPGMGEKSEDNILRG
+151 
-166 IELYKRRKERV
+166 
-177 LLGTALPL
+177 
-185 AEEIVES
+185 
-192 LRQLKETSKISFAGS
+192 ISFAGS

-217 IDILVTSHKPEKIMK
+217 IDILVTSQKPEKIMR
-232 TFVSL
+232 TFTSL

-247 PTKSSVITKDDIHID
+247 PTKSSIITKDDIHVD

-279 GSKAHNIKLRELAVK
+279 GSKAHNIRLRELAIK
-294 RGLKINEYGVF
+294 KNLKINEYGVF
-305 NSETGQRITGEKE
+305 DVKTDKRIVGERE
-318 EEIYKILDLAFIPP
+318 EEIYRILNLPFIPP

-341 KAAQENKL
+341 EAAQENKL
-349 PQLIEC
+349 PKLVEY

-364 HTKWSDG
+364 HSKWSDG

-376 QMAEA
+376 RMAEE

-405 TEERLKGQIEEI
+405 TEERLKEQIEEI
-417 RKLNQELDDFTVL
+417 QKLNQELDDFTIL

-447 EILSKLDVVV
+447 EILSKLDLVI

-469 IITERLVG
+469 IITERIVK
-477 AMQNRFVSI
+477 AMQNKFVHI

-505 NEIMKVASETGT
+505 NKMMDMAEKTGT

-531 DVHCRMAKDRGVQ
+531 DVYCHMAKDKGVQ
-544 LAIETDAHSIDGLE
+544 LAIETDAHSADGLAT
-558 FMNLGVDV
+558 MDLGVAV

-572 EERDVINTLSLD
+572 EEKDVINTLPLD

-589 LKSKL
+589 LKSK